1 MKPILSTYYDT
12 SDDPAQ
18 GEGSVE
24 EEDFGGASG
33 SGKMPRTPNMTSKLK
48 NPKSFFPET
57 NFEPKIGGS
66 INYRPEKAKI

>member
-48 NPKSFFPET
+48 K
-57 NFEPKIGGS
+57 PKILF
-66 INYRPEKAKI
+66 P